1 MGRVLVVGSLNV
13 DLVTKVERH
22 PRSGET
28 VRGEGMERFAGG
40 KGANQ
45 AVAAAQAGAH
55 VALIGCI
62 GSDEDGRN
70 YVQRLAARGIDV
82 NGVATV
88 RGPTGHALIVV
99 DEDGENTIVAV
110 PGANALL
117 TSAALAPLRGL
128 QPGDVVVLQLEI
140 PLDVVAA
147 AARLA
152 HGAGARVVLNLAP
165 YAALDPDVVALA
177 DPVVVNEHEAM
188 ALADSDTFGSSLL
201 VTLGAAGANWD
212 GLSVT
217 ASALAPQDIRDTTG
231 AGDAFV
237 GALAAALAAGADRH
251 TALLAA
257 TTAGSAALRHA
268 GAQPEPRL

>member
-1 MGRVLVVGSLNV
+1 MPAARAPTKRSRPLRPGR
-13 DLVTKVERH
+13 TW
-22 PRSGET
+22 RSS
-28 VRGEGMERFAGG
+28 
-40 KGANQ
+40 GAS
-45 AVAAAQAGAH
+45 VPT
-55 VALIGCI
+55 
-62 GSDEDGRN
+62 
-70 YVQRLAARGIDV
+70 QRLAARGIDV